1 MRNPT
6 CRARPLQSH
15 SQTSAIAFLR
25 WFIVRPATSFNPCL
39 SMESSPRSIAGKTR
53 FSISARS
60 AATKRRSGWRA
71 RKDRWKGVKSNSC
84 PQNRRCHREKENSS
98 LNDRIAH
105 TGEAFI
111 RHVRNKNRAQGFCS
125 RPRSSVRPLA
135 GLLTVFIDELLS
147 RLWRLDAGV
156 RRSHLC
162 RHLRCPGHLDGL
174 AFDALKFGDALL
186 GPLPGRRG

>member
-15 SQTSAIAFLR
+15 SQTPAIAFLR

-111 RHVRNKNRAQGFCS
+111 RHVRNKNRAQGFCY